1 MKNISLN
8 PSNDIYTSHGNL
20 AISEGVEAIAQ
31 ACQCA
36 IRTLRGEL
44 ALNVDEGIPY
54 FDVLYTNFPNLDLL
68 KAYMME
74 NIQKIDGVIAI
85 KSINFDINGEKLN
98 YVMEIKTTEGEATI
112 NG

>member
-1 MKNISLN
+1 MKTISLN
-8 PSNDIYTSHGNL
+8 SSNDIYTTHGNL
-20 AISEGVEAIAQ
+20 AIAEGVDAIAQ

-44 ALNVDEGIPY
+44 VLNVDEGIPY

-68 KAYMME
+68 KAYMIE
-74 NIQKIDGVIAI
+74 AVQKIDGVIAI
-85 KSINFDINGEKLN
+85 KSINFKINGEKLN
-98 YVMEIKTTEGEATI
+98 YVMEIRTSKGEVTI